1 MRWKEVC
8 IAQETGTGLAV
19 AVAANTAVAF
29 ATSTNLLRDL

>member
-8 IAQETGTGLAV
+8 IAQETGTGL